1 MLLCGYWYLVPAV
14 STNHGNTSEKMESIA
29 LPQSDAGLT
38 DGARPPPATS
48 MSSTPSPAHD
58 PTEPILVTSTVPA
71 VSTQAADRSHQSAPK
86 FEPLTTRAL
95 IPLLLTHVR
104 YHGTSLL
111 ATTLKG
117 WVRQFLIPQQNIDLV
132 IFYVSKGDR
141 SAIIDLLGLK
151 PTTPDPLVASLP
163 NLFREPKA
171 VFWSGQGPLAEN
183 ALNLNTTAESAEL
196 TNGGLLGGV
205 LETEAGADKEAPPA
219 RGPLEWFLTPHDA
232 SLKIRLQYVQLN
244 YPQYI
249 LDEPT
254 ILLNRTWMRCGC
266 PPYCPALRATKEYV
280 QGTRWY
286 THDLMKEPLLR
297 QYRFWIKL
305 DVDIWFYRP
314 LSFNLV
320 ESMLL
325 NAPTGRSAEG
335 GGKDGATDAAHRKGH
350 SHPHYIFA
358 HTGRKYNGAGCSNEL
373 HQAIIQH
380 CAANNITIVSRDEA
394 WWKND
399 DDTYYSNFVVSS
411 VEFHLSEKYL
421 ALAQYLNSYRNGFF
435 RYRWTDQSLFHK
447 VFGIFFGPK
456 ESSFCLDLS
465 ELRCLKKVRSPKAV
479 FWHSKREMK
488 KPDLKKF
495 CL

>member
-1 MLLCGYWYLVPAV
+1 MILLGYWYLFPA
-14 STNHGNTSEKMESIA
+14 
-29 LPQSDAGLT
+29 
-38 DGARPPPATS
+38 ATS
-48 MSSTPSPAHD
+48 HANPEDTEASTPPVTVAHEKPGTARATQRAPAA
-58 PTEPILVTSTVPA
+58 TSTQGNDPDTLEA
-71 VSTQAADRSHQSAPK
+71 QSSATPLRISPSATQQSTADRAHQSAPK
-86 FEPLTTRAL
+86 FEPLSTRAL

-117 WVRQFLIPQQNIDLV
+117 WVKQFLVPQQNIDLV
-132 IFYVSKGDR
+132 VFYVSKGDR

-151 PTTPDPLVASLP
+151 PTSPDPLVAALP
-163 NLFREPKA
+163 NLYREPNA
-171 VFWSGQGPLAEN
+171 IFWSGQGPLSESALSINSTAEV
-183 ALNLNTTAESAEL
+183 TTAANGALPGEGQLDADAKPTES
-196 TNGGLLGGV
+196 TPPS
-205 LETEAGADKEAPPA
+205 AP
-219 RGPLEWFLTPHDA
+219 EWFLTPHDA
-232 SLKIRLQYVQLN
+232 TLKIRLQYVQLN

-249 LDEPT
+249 LDEPS

-297 QYRFWIKL
+297 RYRFWMKL

-314 LSFNLV
+314 LTFNLV
-320 ESMLL
+320 ESMLV
-325 NAPTGRSAEG
+325 NAPSAAEG
-335 GGKDGATDAAHRKGH
+335 KSVETAVSRQTNFK
-350 SHPHYIFA
+350 PHYIFA

-373 HQAIIQH
+373 HQAILQY
-380 CAANNITIVSRDEA
+380 CAANNITIVSRDEP

-421 ALAQYLNSYRNGFF
+421 ALAHYLNAYRNGFF

-447 VFGIFFGPK
+447 VFGLFFGPK

-488 KPDLKKF
+488 RPDLKK